1 MPALNSPALLYDI
14 ALNLVPGVGCHLS
27 KQLVSYCGSAEAVFS
42 TKKGKLLQIPGV
54 GDGLANA
61 IIGNTVLQ
69 DAQNQ
74 YALCEKNGVKILPYT
89 HPDYPKR
96 LKNVYDSPSLL
107 YYKGNGDLNFD
118 KVLGIV
124 GTRNATEYGKTFVE
138 KLVNEIAQRHPS
150 ILIVS
155 GLAYGIDIYAHKASL
170 ANQVA
175 TVGVMA
181 NGIDKIYPAVHRDIA
196 YKMCDMGGMLT
207 EYAFGAK
214 ADAHNFPARNRI
226 VAGMCDAI
234 VVVEAAAKG
243 GALITAEIANN
254 YNTEVFAVPGNVGS
268 KFSEGC
274 NILIREHKAHIYTDL
289 QALEKLMNWDDSLG
303 TVPRQTAKSFDLSIF
318 VGDQLTI
325 MTGLQELGEIQMDEL
340 SWKINIPI
348 NRLASELLSLEFE
361 GHVKALPGKRFKT
374 LHSR

>member
-1 MPALNSPALLYDI
+1 MPAINSPSLVYDI
-14 ALNLVPGVGCHLS
+14 ALSLVPGVGCHLS
-27 KQLVSYCGSAEAVFS
+27 KQLVSYCGSAENVFT

-54 GDGLANA
+54 GEGVANA
-61 IIGNTVLQ
+61 ILGNTVLPE
-69 DAQNQ
+69 AHNQ
-74 YALCEKNGVKILPYT
+74 FTLCENNNVKILPYT
-89 HPDYPKR
+89 HPDYPRR

-107 YYKGNGDLNFD
+107 YYKGNGDLNND

-124 GTRNATEYGKTFVE
+124 GTRNATAYGKAFVE
-138 KLVNEIAQRHPS
+138 KFVAELAQRHPN
-150 ILIVS
+150 ILLVS
-155 GLAYGIDIYAHKASL
+155 GLAYGIDIYAHKASMV
-170 ANQVA
+170 NQLP

-214 ADAHNFPARNRI
+214 ADAHNFPARNRV

-289 QALEKLMNWDDSLG
+289 VALEKVMNWDEPVG
-303 TVPRQTAKSFDLSIF
+303 TKPKQVVKTLDLSIF
-318 VGDQLTI
+318 SGEQLTI
-325 MTGLQELGEIQMDEL
+325 MQGLHELGETQMDEL

-348 NRLASELLSLEFE
+348 NRLASQLLSLEFE

-374 LHSR
+374 LH